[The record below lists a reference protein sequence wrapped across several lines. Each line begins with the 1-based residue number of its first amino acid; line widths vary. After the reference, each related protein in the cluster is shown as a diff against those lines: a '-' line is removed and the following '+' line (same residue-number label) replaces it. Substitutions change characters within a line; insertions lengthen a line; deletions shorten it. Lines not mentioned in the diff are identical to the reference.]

1 MHFMGDLKNTGQKE
15 EEDVIAIAFRIVA
28 GYKRK

>member
-15 EEDVIAIAFRIVA
+15 EEDVIPNAFRIVA
-28 GYKRK
+28 G